1 MCEKNDYNDKIVS
14 YDISKLNKS
23 AIESFEE
30 LIKHSSKYAINL
42 DICLRYLQL
51 IHPKRY
57 TNAILQQLYKNS
69 IKYEPFELIRH
80 GLTLKDL
87 IAYYNKIN
95 QLENLNKIPD
105 EDLVGI
111 LENEI
116 LQGTTTYETKEYWK
130 IELYKKIKNH
140 TKTENTILEK
150 ILTNKFKNVID
161 IILNDENMIA
171 LKENNQKYTIKKI
184 NNLEKNIEK
193 EVKKLLIHNK
203 TNHKINH
210 KTNHKINHKAIEDY
224 ISDYISDYMIQ
235 ENISLN
241 DEQRKAIE
249 ECFKNNISIIT
260 GSAGTGK
267 TTVIK
272 AIKYIYD
279 KMYPTKKNKLYIIAF
294 TGKAC
299 MVISDT
305 LNLSYKGHY
314 DTTNKKDTIIN
325 ENEDEQYKNYNEK
338 VGTQIF
344 TISRSTT
351 IKEDDYPKLL
361 IVDEASMI
369 GYENMLWCLKLATF
383 GGYHIIF
390 LGDHKQCVPVS
401 SVGMPFNYFIN
412 GSSIVKTQ
420 LIQVNRQSIQ
430 KLKEAIDHY
439 VNKDILLFND
449 YIQHIEL
456 KNYEDMLHFLKDK
469 ILKHKDKCIILKP
482 CHANKIN
489 NQLLNLIYI
498 ERIENKQD
506 VQEKHNSIYYV
517 GMPVMRKKNLYCKIS
532 KKYIT
537 VNGETGF
544 VASYDENTITINHD
558 KENKNKKE
566 EKTIKVEIKDFS
578 TDYIHNYCISI
589 EKSQGSGYDNVYLI
603 YNNEFYESKN
613 KIYTAIT
620 RAKKKFVLISTNK
633 NVLNHKKFIE
643 NIHQMNF

>member
-1 MCEKNDYNDKIVS
+1 MCEKYDYNDKIVS
-14 YDISKLNKS
+14 YDISKLTKS
-23 AIESFEE
+23 ANECFEE
-30 LIKHSSKYAINL
+30 LIKHSSKYYIDL
-42 DICLRYLQL
+42 DLCLRYLQL

-69 IKYEPFELIRH
+69 IKYEPFELIQH

-87 IAYYNKIN
+87 ISYYTKIN

-105 EDLVGI
+105 EDLVDI

-140 TKTENTILEK
+140 TKNTILEK

-161 IILNDENMIA
+161 IILNDENMVA
-171 LKENNQKYTIKKI
+171 SKENNKIYTIKKI

-203 TNHKINH
+203 TNN
-210 KTNHKINHKAIEDY
+210 KTIEHY
-224 ISDYISDYMIQ
+224 ISDYISDYMVQ

-279 KMYPTKKNKLYIIAF
+279 KMYPTKINKLYIVAF

-314 DTTNKKDTIIN
+314 DTTNKKDTTII

-351 IKEDDYPKLL
+351 IKEDYPKLL

-369 GYENMLWCLKLATF
+369 GYENMLGCLKLATF
-383 GGYHIIF
+383 GGYHIVF

-430 KLKEAIDHY
+430 ILKEAIDHY
-439 VNKDILLFND
+439 VNKDILRFND

-456 KNYEDMLHFLKDK
+456 KNYQDILHFLKDK

-489 NQLLNLIYI
+489 NELLNLICI
-498 ERIENKQD
+498 DRLENKQV
-506 VQEKHNSIYYV
+506 VQTKHNSRYYV

-532 KKYIT
+532 KEYIT

-544 VASYDENTITINHD
+544 VKSYDENTITIIHD
-558 KENKNKKE
+558 KENKEKKE

-589 EKSQGSGYDNVYLI
+589 EKSQGSGYDIVYLI
-603 YNNEFYESKN
+603 YDNEFYESKN

-620 RAKKKFVLISTNK
+620 RAKKKFVLISKNK